1 MFFDG
6 AVNQNGNGVGS
17 SPFLH
22 ACYLKARQKEPSP
35 YSHSCQVEILLHKQ
49 TISQNILRVSQALR
63 ALELRIKEIDVYGD
77 SSLIIFQTT
86 GDWKTKDQK
95 LIPYHQYLEDI
106 SLKFRRI
113 TFNYMSRT
121 KNKFADALAT
131 LASMISRRY
140 WYPANRI
147 ESTNRIEI
155 SVKKSHAR
163 TNQAQL
169 NSSHIHK
176 ERKKDRQ
183 RF

>member
-1 MFFDG
+1 MPDYKLDFFSKGTNFPGEAILFAVGEEEDETPHDWQMFFDG

-113 TFNYMSRT
+113 TFNYLSRT
-121 KNKFADALAT
+121 KNQFADALAT

-140 WYPANRI
+140 
-147 ESTNRIEI
+147 
-155 SVKKSHAR
+155 
-163 TNQAQL
+163 
-169 NSSHIHK
+169 
-176 ERKKDRQ
+176 
-183 RF
+183 